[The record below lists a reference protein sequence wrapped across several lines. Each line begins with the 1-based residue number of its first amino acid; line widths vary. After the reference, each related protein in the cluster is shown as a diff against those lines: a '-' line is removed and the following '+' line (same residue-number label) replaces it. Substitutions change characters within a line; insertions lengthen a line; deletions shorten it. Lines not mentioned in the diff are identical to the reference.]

1 MENQIGLLSYADV
14 PNADTFHYVAS
25 KKKKKEKRIT
35 LANIPADLIR
45 KLILSSGKLSVS
57 RLWI

>member
-25 KKKKKEKRIT
+25 KKKKKKRIT